1 MGTFHGSLNN
11 FFHRILL
18 VALFFLLMISVEQKA
33 WAQPHKARIHSGSSK
48 IQPPRNKPF
57 EGEWRLCI
65 RNMKGKRVCAS
76 YFFLQKDKYVCGTW
90 QEIDAGK
97 VASSG
102 LVQAIDEQSL
112 DLAAQKN
119 AHAIATLTFTC
130 DNKKSIGSDLAQ
142 KKCGSDYKNPVWK
155 REENGWELRTAIC
168 KKHRRAII
176 SFASPYSSYS
186 SICPTKFPYSAN
198 ERNEYYVL
206 TQKKRKELL
215 QLPWMQQCLS
225 GQEPANI
232 APSN

>member
-1 MGTFHGSLNN
+1 MGIFHGSLNN

-18 VALFFLLMISVEQKA
+18 VALFFLAMISIGQKA

-65 RNMKGKRVCAS
+65 RNMKGERICAS
-76 YFFLQKDKYVCGTW
+76 YFLLQKDKYVCGTW
-90 QEIDAGK
+90 QVIDVGR
-97 VASSG
+97 VARSG
-102 LVQAIDEQSL
+102 FLQAIDEQSL
-112 DLAAQKN
+112 DLSASKNARAVAAITFACGAQKY
-119 AHAIATLTFTC
+119 
-130 DNKKSIGSDLAQ
+130 IGSGLTPIA
-142 KKCGSDYKNPVWK
+142 CGSDYENPIWE
-155 REENGWELRTAIC
+155 RMQPGWDLRTAIC
-168 KKHRRAII
+168 KRRKRAV
-176 SFASPYSSYS
+176 ASYVIPEYSYA
-186 SICPTKFPYSAN
+186 SICPDKPPY